1 MIPEIETIVVGAGA
15 VGLATARALTLAGH
29 EVMVLEQHDLIGS
42 ETSSRNSEVI
52 HAGIYYPQ
60 GSVRARMCVQGKR
73 QLYRFAAENG
83 VPHKRIG
90 KLLVATDEA
99 QNAKLEDIRL
109 TAARN
114 GVDDLVHVSV
124 ADAQAMEPAL
134 FCTGA
139 LHSPSTGIIDSHV
152 YMSALEGHIEAGGGQ
167 VVLNTSV
174 NAVTHANDL
183 FSLDTVSS
191 GDAMTITCKN
201 LIMAAGLHGT
211 RLGRTLHGAGV
222 ADGTG
227 YSVPETYPAIGHYF
241 SYAGRAPFSRLI
253 YPVPDGAWL
262 GIHLSLDMGGQA
274 KFGPDLGWIDTVDYA
289 FDDPDGERQKTFTRE
304 VRRYWPDLADDA
316 LHADYTGIR
325 PKLYQR
331 GEPAADFT
339 IHGPRDH
346 GIANLVGLYG
356 IESPG
361 LTSSLALADYVVEL
375 LGASSH

>member
-1 MIPEIETIVVGAGA
+1 MTADIETIVVGAGA
-15 VGLATARALTLAGH
+15 VGLAIAHALAVGGH
-29 EVMVLEQHDLIGS
+29 EVMVLEQHDVIGS

-60 GSVRARMCVQGKR
+60 GSMRARMCVEGKHL
-73 QLYRFAAENG
+73 LYRFAAENG

-90 KLLVATDEA
+90 KLLVATSEA
-99 QNAKLEDIRL
+99 QNAKLEDIRQ

-114 GVDDLVHVSV
+114 GVDDLEHVSV
-124 ADAQAMEPAL
+124 TDAQAMEPAL

-139 LHSPSTGIIDSHV
+139 LHSPSTGIIDSHSF
-152 YMSALEGHIEAGGGQ
+152 MSALEGHIEPGGGQ
-167 VVLNTSV
+167 IVLNTAV
-174 NAVTHANDL
+174 NAIAQANDL

-191 GDAMTITCKN
+191 GEAMTITCRH
-201 LIMAAGLHGT
+201 LVMAAGLHGT
-211 RLGRTLHGAGV
+211 RLGRTLHGTGA

-227 YSVPETYPAIGHYF
+227 YSVPETYPAKGHYF

-262 GIHLSLDMGGQA
+262 GIHLSLDMAGQA

-304 VRRYWPDLADDA
+304 VRRYWPSLADDA

-325 PKLYQR
+325 PKLYQQ

-361 LTSSLALADYVVEL
+361 LTSSLALADYVVAL
-375 LGASSH
+375 IGTSQH